1 MLLIISKSAFKNN
14 SIATFIVS
22 YGAKLQRKYKK
33 E

>member
-1 MLLIISKSAFKNN
+1 MLLIISKSAFKKQQHC
-14 SIATFIVS
+14 TFTAS